1 MVLTEFQTIQEQ
13 AEKFSENL
21 FRISKNDDNQ
31 TGILSGFEK
40 LDTITKGFKPS
51 QLILVG
57 SVSGMGKTSFAVSLI
72 KKMAIENK
80 CSIAFFSLEISS
92 QQLIIKIIAQ
102 QTNIS
107 NEKLRLGLLND
118 TEIKL
123 VSKKNEE
130 IKNAPLSI
138 FDYPFLT
145 VSDIED
151 TLSCSLSDF
160 PKIIIIDSLKFI
172 AKNKKD
178 LAGKILNKKEL
189 TKISFQLKKLAEKYN
204 STILLLVDFN
214 LQINEL
220 DKSYC
225 RRPLLSDL
233 RKHAPIDTFAD
244 LILLLYRPEYYK
256 IEEWDD
262 EEELPTA
269 GEAEI
274 IISKNS
280 FGNLEKIRVQFEG
293 SKAMFDNLPY

>member
-1 MVLTEFQTIQEQ
+1 MSFKSFKTFTEMGEAFKESLKSINKKDQ
-13 AEKFSENL
+13 SVN
-21 FRISKNDDNQ
+21 
-31 TGILSGFEK
+31 GIPSGFKK
-40 LDTITKGFKPS
+40 LDVIINGFQPS
-51 QLILVG
+51 NLILVG

-92 QQLIIKIIAQ
+92 QQLLIKIIAQ

-107 NEKLRLGLLND
+107 IEKLRLGLLND
-118 TEIKL
+118 TEIQL

-151 TLSCSLSDF
+151 TLSCSPSDF
-160 PKIIIIDSLKFI
+160 PQIIIIDSLQFI

-178 LAGKILNKKEL
+178 QAGKILNKKEL
-189 TKISFQLKKLAEKYN
+189 TKISFQLKKLAKKYN

-244 LILLLYRPEYYK
+244 LVLLVYRPEYYK

-262 EEELPTA
+262 EEALPT
-269 GEAEI
+269 GDEAEI
-274 IISKNS
+274 IIAKNS
-280 FGNLEKIRVQFEG
+280 FGNLETIRVQFDG